1 MYGVDFS
8 RNKIWEERE
17 AVSKVGRD
25 RASSFLQTRDRHEI
39 AILPACK
46 NREEESRRQRRRADA
61 PDAPID
67 GMSKRRMDC
76 RSLKRSRSWLPP

>member
-1 MYGVDFS
+1 MECYVRFFS
-8 RNKIWEERE
+8 KTKIWEERE
-17 AVSKVGRD
+17 AVSEGGSV
-25 RASSFLQTRDRHEI
+25 SSFLQTRDRHEI

-67 GMSKRRMDC
+67 GKRRMDC